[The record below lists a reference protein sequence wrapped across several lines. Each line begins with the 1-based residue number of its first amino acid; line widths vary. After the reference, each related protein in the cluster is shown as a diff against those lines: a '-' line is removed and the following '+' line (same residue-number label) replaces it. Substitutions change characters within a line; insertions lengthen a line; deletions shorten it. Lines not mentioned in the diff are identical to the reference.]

1 MKRVMRKRLKEDELV
16 RRAVGGDA
24 EAFGDLYMRYLDDIY
39 RYIFYR
45 VREEKRAEDLTERV
59 FISAWEAI
67 EGYQARGYPF
77 SSWLYRIAHN
87 LVANWHRDRS
97 RRKLVSLDGLAAIE
111 RQQDDGPFQQVA
123 QGERRDAL
131 LAAIRQ
137 LPADRQQLLILKY
150 VERMPNAEIGRIMG
164 RSEGAIKSLYH
175 RTLLALRQ
183 DLDKPLG

>member
-1 MKRVMRKRLKEDELV
+1 VDEQVEEVSLV
-16 RRAVGGDA
+16 ERAKADPH
-24 EAFGDLYMRYLDDIY
+24 AFGLLYEQYVSKIY
-39 RYIFYR
+39 NYVYYR
-45 VREEKRAEDLTERV
+45 TGNHHDAEDLTAKV
-59 FISAWEAI
+59 F
-67 EGYQARGYPF
+67 YQALNHIPRYVQRGAPF

-97 RRKLVSLDGLAAIE
+97 RRKVVSLDGLAAIE
-111 RQQDDGPFQQVA
+111 HQQDDGPFQQVA

-131 LAAIRQ
+131 LAAIRR

-150 VERMPNAEIGRIMG
+150 VERLPNAEIGRLMG

-183 DLDKPLG
+183 DLDKLST